1 MLPTDAEM
9 HNTNTEGKIFIQLFK
24 YLTPRNISRH
34 LEGTSVFFF
43 LIQHH
48 TIAAHKAVEAQYIAV
63 ILN

>member
-9 HNTNTEGKIFIQLFK
+9 HNTNTEGKFSFSSSNTLHQ
-24 YLTPRNISRH
+24 
-34 LEGTSVFFF
+34 GTFQDIWRVPVVFF